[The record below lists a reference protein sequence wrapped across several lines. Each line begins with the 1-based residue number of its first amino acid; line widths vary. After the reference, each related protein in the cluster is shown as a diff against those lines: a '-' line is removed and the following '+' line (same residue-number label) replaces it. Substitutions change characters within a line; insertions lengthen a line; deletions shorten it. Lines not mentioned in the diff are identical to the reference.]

1 MEAKITR
8 WVLILAALLALTIAV
23 AVVSMALGPANI
35 SPFKIIP
42 IVLHA
47 AFVKI
52 ADACAGVPVA
62 GGAVSNFFKG
72 LIAPSWSA
80 GDENIIMNIRLPRV
94 LLGLLV
100 GASLGL
106 AGVTTQGVFRNPMA
120 DPYILGISSGA
131 ALGASAVIL
140 IGAGTIPLGIMTGA
154 FAGALL
160 GAFIVFNIARSH
172 NRIPVETLLLSGIA
186 VSAFFSALTYFL
198 MFISGHKLNQIVFW
212 VMGALW
218 NGGWDEVLIIIPF
231 LVIGTGVIYA
241 YSRDLNIMLLGEEDA
256 AHLGTD
262 VSRVK
267 TTLLVAS
274 ALLAAAAV
282 SVSGIIGFVG
292 LIIPHIMRLILG
304 PDHRL
309 LIPASLLAGAMFLAL
324 ADTFARV
331 IMQPTEMPVGIV
343 TAVIG
348 APFFV
353 WLLIRKKRSVT

>member
-1 MEAKITR
+1 MR
-8 WVLILAALLALTIAV
+8 WVLILAALLALTVAV

-35 SPFKIIP
+35 GPDQVVLIILSKVPF
-42 IVLHA
+42 VGS
-47 AFVKI
+47 FI
-52 ADACAGVPVA
+52 AQT
-62 GGAVSNFFKG
+62 
-72 LIAPSWSA
+72 WST
-80 GDENIIMNIRLPRV
+80 GSENIILLIRMPRV

-106 AGVTTQGVFRNPMA
+106 AGVTTQGVFKNPMA

-131 ALGASAVIL
+131 ALGASVVIL
-140 IGAGTIPLGIMTGA
+140 FGADKVPLGIMSGA
-154 FAGALL
+154 FVGALL
-160 GAFIVFNIARSH
+160 GAFIVFNIARTH
-172 NRIPVETLLLSGIA
+172 NRIPVETLLLAGIA
-186 VSAFFSALTYFL
+186 VSAFFAACTYFL

-218 NGGWDEVLIIIPF
+218 NGSWDDVLIIIPF
-231 LVIGTGVIYA
+231 LVIGAGVIYA
-241 YSRDLNIMLLGEEDA
+241 YARDLNIMLLGEEDA
-256 AHLGTD
+256 SHLGTD

-267 TTLLVAS
+267 TVLLIAS

-309 LIPASLLAGAMFLAL
+309 LIPASLLSGAMFLTL

-331 IMQPTEMPVGIV
+331 VMQPTEMPVGIV

-353 WLLIRKKRSVT
+353 YLLVRKKRSVS